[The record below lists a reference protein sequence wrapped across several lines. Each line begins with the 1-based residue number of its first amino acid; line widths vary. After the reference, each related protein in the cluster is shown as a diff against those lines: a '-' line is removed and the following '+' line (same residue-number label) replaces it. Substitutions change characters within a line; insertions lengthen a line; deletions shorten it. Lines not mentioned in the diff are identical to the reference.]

1 MLNKSNSELS
11 NEDYIIKQA
20 TIYLQMKKVSEKG
33 FTSIR
38 ENEDN
43 TAAMKAFFNKAPF
56 LFIKQVGPEGLEMKV
71 ETP

>member
-1 MLNKSNSELS
+1 
-11 NEDYIIKQA
+11 
-20 TIYLQMKKVSEKG
+20 MKKVSEKG